1 MGAKRAILHGLA
13 LVGLA
18 AVVVAGVW
26 LWGQRPWRTAVSVN
40 GRILTARELD
50 LRAQALL
57 EDAQRIEHVAF
68 SPARAAEAMRHY
80 RRQAAKMWILKEVL
94 LAEAVARGIEVGA
107 EDENESLKQMERD
120 LKSRNLTVEQYF
132 KEGPLPEE
140 LKRRDFREVLLVRKF
155 TTQEV
160 ADKISV
166 TTKEIDERVND
177 LRRQGLLQTKPGE
190 KPKIK
195 ADRKTAIDMLRA
207 ERYRKGFRALF
218 RSLYPKADI
227 RVPEYPDLEM
237 LNAVSAPRDEDK
249 GPALPSIEP
258 PKAKEPK

>member
-1 MGAKRAILHGLA
+1 MGARRAVLHGFA

-18 AVVVAGVW
+18 AIVVAGVW
-26 LWGQRPWRTAVSVN
+26 LWGLRPWRTAVSVN

-50 LRAQALL
+50 LRAQTLL
-57 EDAQRIEHVAF
+57 DDAQRVEHVVF
-68 SPARAAEAMRHY
+68 SPARAAEALRHY
-80 RRQAAKMWILKEVL
+80 RRQAVKMWILKEVL

-140 LKRRDFREVLLVRKF
+140 VKRRDFREVLLVRKF
-155 TTQEV
+155 TTKEV
-160 ADKISV
+160 ADKISL
-166 TTKEIDERVND
+166 TTKEIDDYVTE
-177 LRRQGLLQTKPGE
+177 LKRQSLLQTKPGE

-195 ADRKTAIDMLRA
+195 TDRKTAIDMLRA
-207 ERYRKGFRALF
+207 DRYRKGFRALF

-227 RVPEYPDLEM
+227 HVPEYPDLET
-237 LNAVSAPRDEDK
+237 LNAVSAPREEDK
-249 GPALPSIEP
+249 GPALPNIEP
-258 PKAKEPK
+258 QKAKESR